1 MAVSSAA
8 GKAYQYY
15 KDGDTL
21 FRAYK
26 IKETQWGTAIDGPN
40 GHRWMC
46 KPDDAPARITALA
59 KALDRAY
66 LEGQVALVH
75 DEDIRQALLALETV
89 GTVGRSPDQVQDVVD
104 RFAREIQRA
113 NRKLANISERNRD
126 KKVVRDALEEP
137 DPRPNG

>member
-46 KPDDAPARITALA
+46 KPDDAPA
-59 KALDRAY
+59 
-66 LEGQVALVH
+66 
-75 DEDIRQALLALETV
+75 LETV

-113 NRKLANISERNRD
+113 NRKLANISERNRE

-137 DPRPNG
+137 DPRRDG